1 MKVIFKKSL
10 LVSVLICCGLISC
23 KKGEM
28 FTVEGTLSSAVGD
41 TLYLEHRGLSGSELL
56 DSVILNH
63 RGSFKLSQPAPQN
76 PEFYQLRIK
85 DQVVA
90 FAVDST
96 ETLKVSADAKNLY
109 QTFKV
114 ENSYTNDKLR
124 EVDMLTSQVSQNI
137 SSINTLHEKGEIDDM
152 EYIDRFDSLLI
163 NYKSNITGL
172 ILGNPSSAA
181 AYYAVFQKINDYL
194 IFDPYDKTDYSM
206 FGAVATSWNRFYPDT
221 ERTKHLYDFTMTA
234 LQTRRRQEQQAKLL
248 ESVPLETEAQ
258 LPDIV
263 LYNENGQRVALSDL
277 KGKVVLLDFIVYS
290 GDFSPKHNMDL
301 NSLYNRYKSAGLEIY
316 QISFDSNEHFWKT
329 SASNLPWIT
338 VRHPQS
344 VNAGLLSTYNIR
356 EIPTSFIV
364 NREGDIVARV
374 DDYAQLP
381 DELNKVL

>member
-1 MKVIFKKSL
+1 VKVKFNKSVL
-10 LVSVLICCGLISC
+10 LSVLICFGLISC
-23 KKGEM
+23 KKEEV
-28 FTVEGTLSSAVGD
+28 FTVEGSLSSAVGD
-41 TLYLEHRGLSGSELL
+41 TLYLEHRGLSGPELL
-56 DSVILNH
+56 DSIVLGVN
-63 RGSFKLSQPAPQN
+63 GTFKLSQPAPQN

-85 DQVVA
+85 DQVVT
-90 FAVDST
+90 FAIDST
-96 ETLKVSADAKNLY
+96 ETLKISADAQNLY

-114 ENSYTNDKLR
+114 ENSYVNDLLR
-124 EVDMLTSQVSQNI
+124 EVDLLTAQVSTDITNL
-137 SSINTLHEKGEIDDM
+137 NTQHDKEQIDDM
-152 EYIDRFDSLLI
+152 EYINRFDSLLT
-163 NYKSNITGL
+163 NYKSNITG
-172 ILGNPSSAA
+172 IIIGNPSSAA
-181 AYYAVFQKINDYL
+181 AYYAVFQKINDFL
-194 IFDPYDKTDYSM
+194 IFDPYEKTDYAM
-206 FGAVATSWNRFYPDT
+206 FGAVATSWNRFYPET
-221 ERTKHLYDFTMTA
+221 ERTKHLNDFTMTA

-263 LYNENGQRVALSDL
+263 LYNENGERVALSEL

-301 NSLYNRYKSAGLEIY
+301 NSLYNRFKSSDLEIY

-364 NREGDIVARV
+364 NREGDIVARI
-374 DDYAQLP
+374 DDYTQLL

>member
-1 MKVIFKKSL
+1 MKVKFNKSVL
-10 LVSVLICCGLISC
+10 LSVLICFGLISC
-23 KKGEM
+23 KKEEV
-28 FTVEGTLSSAVGD
+28 FTVEGSLSSAVGD
-41 TLYLEHRGLSGSELL
+41 TLYLEHRGLSGPELL
-56 DSVILNH
+56 DSIVLGVN
-63 RGSFKLSQPAPQN
+63 GTFKLSQPAPQN

-85 DQVVA
+85 DQVVT
-90 FAVDST
+90 FAIDST
-96 ETLKVSADAKNLY
+96 ETLKISADAQNLY

-114 ENSYTNDKLR
+114 ENSYVNDLLR
-124 EVDMLTSQVSQNI
+124 EVDLLTAQVSTDITNL
-137 SSINTLHEKGEIDDM
+137 NTQHDKEQIDDM
-152 EYIDRFDSLLI
+152 EYINRFDSLLT
-163 NYKSNITGL
+163 NYKSNITG
-172 ILGNPSSAA
+172 IIIGNPSSAA
-181 AYYAVFQKINDYL
+181 AYYAVFQKINDFL
-194 IFDPYDKTDYSM
+194 IFDPYEKTDYAM
-206 FGAVATSWNRFYPDT
+206 FGAVATSWNRFYPET
-221 ERTKHLYDFTMTA
+221 ERTKHLNDFTMTA

-263 LYNENGQRVALSDL
+263 LYNENGERVALSEL

-301 NSLYNRYKSAGLEIY
+301 NSLYNRFKSSDLEIY

-364 NREGDIVARV
+364 NREGDIVARI
-374 DDYAQLP
+374 DDYTQLL

>member
-1 MKVIFKKSL
+1 MV
-10 LVSVLICCGLISC
+10 
-23 KKGEM
+23 
-28 FTVEGTLSSAVGD
+28 T
-41 TLYLEHRGLSGSELL
+41 
-56 DSVILNH
+56 
-63 RGSFKLSQPAPQN
+63 
-76 PEFYQLRIK
+76 
-85 DQVVA
+85 
-90 FAVDST
+90 FAIDST
-96 ETLKVSADAKNLY
+96 ETLKISADAQNLY

-114 ENSYTNDKLR
+114 ENSYVNDLLR
-124 EVDMLTSQVSQNI
+124 EVDLLTAQVSTDITNL
-137 SSINTLHEKGEIDDM
+137 NTQHDKEQIDDM
-152 EYIDRFDSLLI
+152 EYINRFDSLLT
-163 NYKSNITGL
+163 NYKSNITG
-172 ILGNPSSAA
+172 IIIGNPSSAA
-181 AYYAVFQKINDYL
+181 AYYAVFQKINDFL
-194 IFDPYDKTDYSM
+194 IFDPYEKTDYAM
-206 FGAVATSWNRFYPDT
+206 FGAVATSWNRFYPET
-221 ERTKHLYDFTMTA
+221 ERTKHLNDFTMTA

-263 LYNENGQRVALSDL
+263 LYNENGERVALSEL

-301 NSLYNRYKSAGLEIY
+301 NSLYNRFKSSDLEIY

-364 NREGDIVARV
+364 NREGDIVARI
-374 DDYAQLP
+374 DDYTQLL